1 LFVESP
7 KRWQNACWKHEGKNA
22 HAEILDPAM
31 LIRVLL
37 LIAGSVFT
45 SSFSPEEDTWDT
57 PGKGIED
64 VEEVL
69 WVAGTYTQINAE
81 AVDDSGMK
89 LRRESLSQRLLLN
102 ISRRERLWM
111 RATLEE
117 GAERFLRSLIFSWK
131 H

>member
-1 LFVESP
+1 MFVESP